1 MRQAAIRASALEPG
15 RTAYAEDDGDLARR
29 LVAGDVRAFA
39 QLLESNWGPLVA
51 YAARML
57 GVQDTADDVVQEAF
71 IRVWENRARVTPARS
86 LRGYLYRLTRNL
98 VIDELRRARIRTDRA
113 CMLGGEV
120 ASSPP
125 TPAEVTE
132 ADELGVAAARAIEDL
147 AERRR
152 EVFVL
157 AHIHDLSYKQI
168 AEILGITPRTV
179 ANHMTLA
186 LRELRAAL
194 HPYIDRRLGPR

>member
-1 MRQAAIRASALEPG
+1 MRQAATRAHAPDRG
-15 RTAYAEDDGDLARR
+15 RIGYAEDDGDLATR
-29 LVAGDVRAFA
+29 LVAGDVSAFA
-39 QLLESNWGPLVA
+39 ELLESYWRPLVA

-57 GVQDTADDVVQEAF
+57 GVQDAADDVVQETF
-71 IRVWENRARVTPARS
+71 IRVWENRARLKPTQS

-98 VIDELRRARIRTDRA
+98 VIDEVRRARIRSDRA
-113 CMLGGEV
+113 SMLGGEV
-120 ASSPP
+120 AKPP

-132 ADELGVAAARAIEDL
+132 SEELGTAAARAIQGL
-147 AERRR
+147 PERRR

-157 AHIHDLSYKQI
+157 AHLHDLTYRQI

-194 HPYIDRRLGPR
+194 QPYVDRTLGPH

>member
-1 MRQAAIRASALEPG
+1 MRQAAIRAHAPDRRS
-15 RTAYAEDDGDLARR
+15 TAYAEDDGDLAAR
-29 LVAGDVRAFA
+29 LVAGDVGAFA
-39 QLLESNWGPLVA
+39 MLLESYWGPLVA
-51 YAARML
+51 YAGRML
-57 GVQDTADDVVQEAF
+57 GARDAADDVVQETF
-71 IRVWENRARVTPARS
+71 IRVWENRARVKPTRS

-113 CMLGGEV
+113 SMLGGEV
-120 ASSPP
+120 ASPP

-132 ADELGVAAARAIEDL
+132 ADDLGAAATRAIQGL

-157 AHIHDLSYKQI
+157 AHLHDLSYRQI

-186 LRELRAAL
+186 LRQLRAAL
-194 HPYIDRRLGPR
+194 QPYVDRKLRPH